1 MASSSGGSGGGV
13 SGSLSDELD
22 VLMRRS
28 GYESNQVSSS
38 SSIPASVALFNP
50 TYMSEDSSRSGM
62 GTGPAA
68 VSEFAVVRSTNAAA
82 AAKIAALK
90 RTALPLLIAVLPFA
104 TGYALGYTSPAVP
117 SLREDGRINNA
128 GEEANLAAMLP
139 LGALGGALAAGHGAD
154 RFGRRWAVALAACAF
169 SLGWTI
175 FAGRGITFG
184 RLLTGVGCGASTTVG
199 PTYIAE
205 LAPTRLRGICGA
217 GFQLCLTIG
226 ILAVYSAGAD
236 DKQDKGTWARLA
248 VGGVIPPTILLL
260 AGAALL
266 PESPRFLHMVG
277 KDADAARVLQEL
289 HGGEGTVGTKNL
301 VAEAQ
306 VLARTAAP
314 NANGAVANGT
324 AATLQSTGGMSTEQP
339 LWRRLANAWR
349 PLCIGIGL
357 SIAQQFSGI
366 NAVVFFAGEILLATG
381 IGHDANDVAVGVAVI
396 QVLATF
402 AGVLLVERMGR
413 RPLLLASSTL
423 MASACFAI
431 AATAEASSATA
442 ARVTAAALMLYMVGF
457 STGMGPVPWLMLS
470 ELMPQNVRGGA
481 TGLVAAINWI
491 CGMACAATFPVL
503 FAFSPSTTFGLYGG
517 VCLCAIA
524 FVRVAVP
531 ETKGRSLESLEVE
544 LAAR

>member
-22 VLMRRS
+22 VLMRRAATV
-28 GYESNQVSSS
+28 NQAGSSS

-50 TYMSEDSSRSGM
+50 TYMSEESSRSGM

-217 GFQLCLTIG
+217 GASP
-226 ILAVYSAGAD
+226 LAA
-236 DKQDKGTWARLA
+236 
-248 VGGVIPPTILLL
+248 
-260 AGAALL
+260 
-266 PESPRFLHMVG
+266 
-277 KDADAARVLQEL
+277 
-289 HGGEGTVGTKNL
+289 
-301 VAEAQ
+301 
-306 VLARTAAP
+306 
-314 NANGAVANGT
+314 
-324 AATLQSTGGMSTEQP
+324 
-339 LWRRLANAWR
+339 
-349 PLCIGIGL
+349 
-357 SIAQQFSGI
+357 
-366 NAVVFFAGEILLATG
+366 
-381 IGHDANDVAVGVAVI
+381 
-396 QVLATF
+396 
-402 AGVLLVERMGR
+402 
-413 RPLLLASSTL
+413 
-423 MASACFAI
+423 ASA
-431 AATAEASSATA
+431 T
-442 ARVTAAALMLYMVGF
+442 
-457 STGMGPVPWLMLS
+457 
-470 ELMPQNVRGGA
+470 
-481 TGLVAAINWI
+481 
-491 CGMACAATFPVL
+491 
-503 FAFSPSTTFGLYGG
+503 
-517 VCLCAIA
+517 
-524 FVRVAVP
+524 P
-531 ETKGRSLESLEVE
+531 E
-544 LAAR
+544 